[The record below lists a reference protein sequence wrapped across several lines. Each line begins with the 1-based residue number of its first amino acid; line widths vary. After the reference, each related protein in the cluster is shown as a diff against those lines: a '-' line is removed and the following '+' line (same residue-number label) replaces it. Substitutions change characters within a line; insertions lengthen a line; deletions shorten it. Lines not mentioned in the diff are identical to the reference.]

1 MRLSRWMLLIG
12 GMVALG
18 CLFVAQRTATFLKG
32 YAVGERMH
40 RVHAQENE
48 TSWLQA
54 HVVELASPTHLAE
67 VVEER
72 DLKLVG
78 WVRLPPTP
86 LLVGMASPDLAAVP
100 PTVFEGRQVMGR
112 TEVSAQTTFAR
123 NEDTSGSPD
132 Q

>member
-12 GMVALG
+12 GIVALG

-48 TSWLQA
+48 TAWLKA

-67 VVEER
+67 VAEEQ

-78 WVRLPPTP
+78 WLRLPPAP
-86 LLVGMASPDLAAVP
+86 LLVGVASPDLAAVP
-100 PTVFEGRQVMGR
+100 PGLVTGQASLRRPVG
-112 TEVSAQTTFAR
+112 SSQTTLAR
-123 NEDTSGSPD
+123 GWPDGSPD